1 MKNKFYALLSGVAL
15 LMCSMHVLQAQPGS
29 LDPTFNGTGYVV
41 TPVNTLDA
49 AQKIL
54 VQPDE
59 KVLLIGFSFDTNYVA
74 RTQVFRLL
82 PDGTP
87 DTDFGTN
94 GVFTYELDYEA
105 DIYSAVLTSEGK
117 IILVGSTTDYQTYRL
132 LLIQLNA
139 DGTLDNTFGTNGVVT
154 GHISLPTE
162 NTEDQAYDV
171 SLDALGN
178 ILVCGSSDDLNYVPR
193 PVVVRFTPSGVLD
206 TTFGTDGVA
215 TIPVLTV
222 GSNSFKGIVVQPD
235 GKIVASGYFGNTE
248 LWYVMLVVRF
258 ETDGTLD
265 PTFGDAGIVK
275 YNYGNV
281 DDEGE
286 DLKLLPDGSILV
298 AGITVTQSYNYSALL
313 AKFTPSGQLDSTFG
327 TNGTVKEDLANF
339 DYAANLEAMS
349 DGTIIMSGTSGV
361 GPPNGFDLAVWKYN
375 ADGTRDNTF
384 GSNGVVQ
391 HAIPSYYTMIY
402 AMDVQADGKILI
414 GGQARTTINQN
425 YFFIARLENDVISAV
440 KELSSVPA
448 AFVYPNPANMY
459 STISLRISDAIQS
472 NALIKLYGSDG
483 RMVTSISAQQLQRT
497 GTIVNFNLP
506 TGIAPGIYQVAFEQP
521 GTRIATNILINE

>member
-349 DGTIIMSGTSGV
+349 DGTIIMSGLS
-361 GPPNGFDLAVWKYN
+361 
-375 ADGTRDNTF
+375 
-384 GSNGVVQ
+384 
-391 HAIPSYYTMIY
+391 
-402 AMDVQADGKILI
+402 LI
-414 GGQARTTINQN
+414 HI
-425 YFFIARLENDVISAV
+425 
-440 KELSSVPA
+440 
-448 AFVYPNPANMY
+448 
-459 STISLRISDAIQS
+459 
-472 NALIKLYGSDG
+472 
-483 RMVTSISAQQLQRT
+483 
-497 GTIVNFNLP
+497 
-506 TGIAPGIYQVAFEQP
+506 
-521 GTRIATNILINE
+521 

>member
-1 MKNKFYALLSGVAL
+1 MKNHFYSILSTIGLLI
-15 LMCSMHVLQAQPGS
+15 CSTQMLQAQPGS

-41 TPVNTLDA
+41 APVNTLDVT
-49 AQKIL
+49 QKIL

-59 KVLLIGFSFDTNYVA
+59 KILMIGYSFDAGYTA
-74 RTQVFRLL
+74 RAQVSRYTT
-82 PDGTP
+82 DGMLDMT
-87 DTDFGTN
+87 FGTS
-94 GVFTYELDYEA
+94 GTFTYELDNEA
-105 DIYSAVLTSEGK
+105 LINSAVFTSDGK
-117 IILVGSTTDYQTYRL
+117 IVLVGATTDYMGYRM

-139 DGTLDNTFGTNGVVT
+139 DGSLDNTFGSNGVVT
-154 GHISLPTE
+154 AQVSLPTE
-162 NTEDQAYDV
+162 NAEDFGYDV
-171 SLDALGN
+171 VLDSAGN
-178 ILVCGSSDDLNYVPR
+178 ILVCGSSDDLNYVNR
-193 PVVVRFTPSGVLD
+193 PVVVRFTPNGVLD
-206 TTFGTDGVA
+206 TTFGTNGVA
-215 TIPVLTV
+215 TIPVMTV
-222 GSNSFKGIVVQPD
+222 GSNSFQGIALQPD

-248 LWYVMLVVRF
+248 LWYVMLIVRF

-298 AGITVTQSYNYSALL
+298 AGVTVTQSYNYSALL
-313 AKFTPSGQLDSTFG
+313 AKFTPTGQIDSTFG
-327 TNGTVKEDLANF
+327 TNGAIKEDLANF

-414 GGQARTTINQN
+414 GGQARTTTNQN
-425 YFFIARLENDVISAV
+425 YFFMARLENDIMSAV
-440 KELSSVPA
+440 EEYAGQQEALV
-448 AFVYPNPANMY
+448 FPNPANSN
-459 STISLRISDAIQS
+459 STISLRITDAIQS
-472 NALIKLYGSDG
+472 SALIKLFATDG
-483 RMVTSISAQQLQRT
+483 RMITSITAQQLQRT
-497 GTIVNFNLP
+497 GNVINFSVP
-506 TGIAPGIYQVAFEQP
+506 TGISPGIYQVVYEQP
-521 GTRIATNILINE
+521 GNRIATNILINE